1 MLFSIIIINYK
12 QKELLTA
19 CIKSIRD
26 TFMSEYEIIVV
37 NNSPEA
43 DLIEYENIIV
53 INNSNL
59 GFSQANNLA
68 SKKAKGKY
76 LFFLNAD
83 TVMLKDMSIP
93 FLNLFKDKEFGAA
106 GIGLRFPDGRYQL
119 SYWYESNFL
128 NEFKNKRLEKSFKT
142 NNQKVINKY
151 VNKDQLK
158 EVDWVSGA
166 AIIINKD
173 AYESI
178 SGFDEDYFLFY
189 EDADICK
196 RLKDNHHKIYYFPF
210 DGLVHY
216 KGENVNKSFSQETY
230 YYSKKSQLIYYK
242 KHNNIA
248 ERIMLRIYL
257 IVKSSVNLILHKS
270 EVNLK
275 IFKLVTGVSN
285 D

>member
-37 NNSPEA
+37 NNSPEV

-119 SYWYESNFL
+119 SYWYENNFL

-196 RLKDNHHKIYYFPF
+196 RLKDNRHKIYYFPF

-216 KGENVNKSFSQETY
+216 KGENVNKSFLGETY
-230 YYSKKSQLIYYK
+230 YYSKKSQLMYYK
-242 KHNNIA
+242 KHKNIVN
-248 ERIMLRIYL
+248 RILLRIYL
-257 IVKSSVNLILHKS
+257 IIKSSVNLILHKS

-275 IFKLVTGVSN
+275 IFKLVTGLSN